1 MSSIDLGGGVRKM
14 FLLGVGAVATTAEK
28 GTQVINDLVEKGEL
42 TVQQG
47 KALNEELTCKARQT
61 ASDGADALLRAR
73 LSAMTPEERAA
84 YAQKVA
90 KVAADLDA
98 EPVTVEVE
106 ADVASDVAPE
116 PATSDDDAE

>member
-1 MSSIDLGGGVRKM
+1 MSGIDLGGGVRKM

-106 ADVASDVAPE
+106 ADAASDVAPE

>member
-1 MSSIDLGGGVRKM
+1 MSGIDLGGGVRKM

-106 ADVASDVAPE
+106 ADAAPDVAPE
-116 PATSDDDAE
+116 PTTSDGDAE

>member
-1 MSSIDLGGGVRKM
+1 MSGIDLGGGVRKM

-90 KVAADLDA
+90 KVAADLDV

-106 ADVASDVAPE
+106 ADAASDVAPE
-116 PATSDDDAE
+116 PTASDDDAE

>member
-1 MSSIDLGGGVRKM
+1 MSGIDLGGGVRKM

-73 LSAMTPEERAA
+73 LSAMTPEERST

-106 ADVASDVAPE
+106 ADAASE
-116 PATSDDDAE
+116 PTTSDDDAE

>member
-1 MSSIDLGGGVRKM
+1 MSGIDLGGGVRKM

-42 TVQQG
+42 TVRQG

-106 ADVASDVAPE
+106 ADATSE
-116 PATSDDDAE
+116 PTASDDDAE

>member
-1 MSSIDLGGGVRKM
+1 MSGIDLGSGVRKM

-61 ASDGADALLRAR
+61 ASDGADALLRAQDAMKEATAVKLR
-73 LSAMTPEERAA
+73 LFGSAGRG
-84 YAQKVA
+84 
-90 KVAADLDA
+90 
-98 EPVTVEVE
+98 
-106 ADVASDVAPE
+106 
-116 PATSDDDAE
+116 

>member
-1 MSSIDLGGGVRKM
+1 MSGIDLGSGVRKM

-61 ASDGADALLRAR
+61 ASDGADALLRAH
-73 LSAMTPEERAA
+73 LSAMTPGERAA
-84 YAQKVA
+84 YARKVA
-90 KVAADLDA
+90 MVAADLDA
-98 EPVTVEVE
+98 
-106 ADVASDVAPE
+106 APE
-116 PATSDDDAE
+116 PAASDAE